1 MYDVFLSF
9 RGEDSRAKFISNLHS
24 SLQNAGI
31 HTFRDDDKIE
41 RGDQISTSL
50 LQAIGQSRICIVVLS
65 TNYANSRWCM
75 LELEKIMEIG
85 RTKGLVVVPVF
96 YEVDPSEVRHQKGE
110 FGEKFDDLLSK
121 ISVDESTKSNWR
133 RDLIDVGG
141 IAGFVLIDSRL
152 FEFYLRI
159 LFVML

>member
-1 MYDVFLSF
+1 MSHLY
-9 RGEDSRAKFISNLHS
+9 S

-31 HTFRDDDKIE
+31 YAFRDNDEIQ
-41 RGDQISTSL
+41 RGDQISISL
-50 LQAIGQSRICIVVLS
+50 LQAIGRSRISIVVLS

-96 YEVDPSEVRHQKGE
+96 YEVDPSEVRHQKGQ

-121 ISVDESTKSNWR
+121 ISVDESTKSNWK
-133 RDLIDVGG
+133 RDLIDIGG
-141 IAGFVLIDSRL
+141 IAG
-152 FEFYLRI
+152 
-159 LFVML
+159 

>member
-9 RGEDSRAKFISNLHS
+9 RGDDSRAKFMSHLYS

-31 HTFRDDDKIE
+31 YVFRDDEEIQ
-41 RGDQISTSL
+41 RGDQISISL
-50 LQAIGQSRICIVVLS
+50 LRAIGRSRISIVVLT

-85 RTKGLVVVPVF
+85 RMKGLVVVPVF
-96 YEVDPSEVRHQKGE
+96 YEVDPSEVRHQEGR
-110 FGEKFDDLLSK
+110 FGNAFKELIST
-121 ISVDESTKSNWR
+121 ISVDESAKSNWR
-133 RDLIDVGG
+133 RELFDIGG

-152 FEFYLRI
+152 FFI
-159 LFVML
+159 LSSQYCL